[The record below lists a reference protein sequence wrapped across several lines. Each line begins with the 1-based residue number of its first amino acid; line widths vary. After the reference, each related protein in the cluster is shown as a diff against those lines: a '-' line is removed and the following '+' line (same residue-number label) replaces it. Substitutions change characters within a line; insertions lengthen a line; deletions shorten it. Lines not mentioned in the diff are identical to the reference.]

1 MKTSILA
8 VAAALAVT
16 LAAGS
21 AYAQGDAEAGK
32 NEFKKCM
39 ACHAVGEGATNR
51 VGPVL
56 NDVFGRVAG
65 TYEGYKYSKAMVD
78 AGAAGLIW
86 TPETMAEFLYKPKDF
101 VPGTDPRPPADRR
114 ADAAHARADDLEA
127 RSMIDRELIAALQAD
142 GVLHQKHVAELQAAL
157 TSSRTIGAALG
168 ILMAS
173 RNLTQ
178 EEALV
183 VLKETSQRT
192 NTKLRDLAQTLVGET
207 SAGR

>member
-21 AYAQGDAEAGK
+21 AYAQGDADAGK

-39 ACHAVGEGATNR
+39 ACHTVGEGATNR

-86 TPETMAEFLYKPKDF
+86 TPETMAQFLHKPKDF
-101 VPGTDPRPPADRR
+101 VPGTKMTFAGIADETAIRNIEAYLLTLSPNYVPEAPADG
-114 ADAAHARADDLEA
+114 ASSEA
-127 RSMIDRELIAALQAD
+127 
-142 GVLHQKHVAELQAAL
+142 
-157 TSSRTIGAALG
+157 SSAPAP
-168 ILMAS
+168 
-173 RNLTQ
+173 
-178 EEALV
+178 
-183 VLKETSQRT
+183 
-192 NTKLRDLAQTLVGET
+192 
-207 SAGR
+207 

>member
-8 VAAALAVT
+8 VAAALVVT

-86 TPETMAEFLYKPKDF
+86 TPETMAQFLHKPKDF
-101 VPGTDPRPPADRR
+101 VPGTKMTFAGIAAETAIKNIEAYLLTLSPNYVPGAPADG
-114 ADAAHARADDLEA
+114 APSEA
-127 RSMIDRELIAALQAD
+127 
-142 GVLHQKHVAELQAAL
+142 
-157 TSSRTIGAALG
+157 SSAPAP
-168 ILMAS
+168 
-173 RNLTQ
+173 
-178 EEALV
+178 
-183 VLKETSQRT
+183 
-192 NTKLRDLAQTLVGET
+192 
-207 SAGR
+207 